1 MVAMVFQDCLGF
13 NESMQ
18 EDIESGGRFD
28 LNYEL

>member
-1 MVAMVFQDCLGF
+1 MVAIFFKQCLGF
-13 NESMQ
+13 KESMQ